1 MGFSKRFE
9 LDVNGNEVE
18 FLVFME
24 EEENDILIN
33 QMVGYEDVQI
43 LSSVRITKLKMDS
56 NGNDIESEMGMT
68 IYDMITDM
76 EEKTARKYTTHLINK
91 YLNGEI

>member
-24 EEENDILIN
+24 EEEDGILIN
-33 QMVGYEDVQI
+33 QMLGYEDVQL
-43 LSSVRITKLKMDS
+43 LSSVRIAKLKMDS
-56 NGNDIESEMGMT
+56 NGNDIESEMGKT

-76 EEKTARKYTTHLINK
+76 EEKTARTYANHLINK